1 MKKIISFL
9 KPIGMTMKG
18 YLEFIGL
25 KYQKHVQPIFD
36 KIGHALTHN
45 FILHVKDNQLTL
57 FGFIRLKVTRKTR
70 HALYGYLF
78 ISLWMVGFA
87 IFTLYPLV
95 YSFYLSFHEAYYNL
109 QTGVQTTFVGMNNYI
124 NILRSATLV
133 PLFTN
138 YIGKILIAVPLIIVF
153 SVVIAV
159 LVNMPIKNKGLWRS
173 IFFLPVIISTGPVI
187 NELNA
192 QNAIALPSIQDS
204 EVYQYIL
211 TSLPPLLSDPLLTV
225 INSMLLILWYA
236 GIPILIFIAGLQKI
250 DPSLYEAAAM
260 DGASPWMRFFKI
272 TLPSIVP
279 FMGISIVYIVVS
291 MSLYVEPGG
300 ILDLTRIHMLVGSP
314 DSGFW
319 FGYGYAAAIA
329 WIYFLVM
336 VIIILIFTR
345 LVAERKQ
352 KGVL

>member
-1 MKKIISFL
+1 
-9 KPIGMTMKG
+9 
-18 YLEFIGL
+18 
-25 KYQKHVQPIFD
+25 
-36 KIGHALTHN
+36 
-45 FILHVKDNQLTL
+45 
-57 FGFIRLKVTRKTR
+57 
-70 HALYGYLF
+70 
-78 ISLWMVGFA
+78 MVGFA
-87 IFTLYPLV
+87 IFTLYPLI
-95 YSFYLSFHEAYYNL
+95 YSFYLSFHNAYYNL
-109 QTGVQTTFVGMNNYI
+109 QTGVVTTYVGFNNYL
-124 NILRSATLV
+124 NILRSSTLV

-138 YIGKILIAVPLIIVF
+138 YVGKILIAVPLIIVF
-153 SVVIAV
+153 SIVIAV
-159 LVNMPIKNKGLWRS
+159 LVNMPIRNKGIWRS

-204 EVYQYIL
+204 EVYRYIL

-236 GIPILIFIAGLQKI
+236 GIPILIFLAGLQKI
-250 DPSLYEAAAM
+250 DPSLYEAASM
-260 DGASPWMRFFKI
+260 DGASPWMRFWKI

-300 ILDLTRIHMLVGSP
+300 ILDLTRTHMLVGAP
-314 DSGFW
+314 DSAFW

-329 WIYFLVM
+329 WIYFFIM

-345 LVAERKQ
+345 LVTERKQ
-352 KGVL
+352 KVMA

>member
-1 MKKIISFL
+1 MW
-9 KPIGMTMKG
+9 G
-18 YLEFIGL
+18 
-25 KYQKHVQPIFD
+25 
-36 KIGHALTHN
+36 
-45 FILHVKDNQLTL
+45 
-57 FGFIRLKVTRKTR
+57 FGVLGF
-70 HALYGYLF
+70 
-78 ISLWMVGFA
+78 WGFA
-87 IFTLYPLV
+87 IFTLYPLI
-95 YSFYLSFHEAYYNL
+95 YSFYLSFHNAYYNL
-109 QTGVQTTFVGMNNYI
+109 QTGVVTTYVGFNNYL
-124 NILRSATLV
+124 NILRSSTLV

-138 YIGKILIAVPLIIVF
+138 YVGKILIAVPLIIVF
-153 SVVIAV
+153 SIVIAV
-159 LVNMPIKNKGLWRS
+159 LVNMPIRNKGIWRS

-204 EVYQYIL
+204 EVYRYIL

-236 GIPILIFIAGLQKI
+236 GIPILIFLAGLQKI
-250 DPSLYEAAAM
+250 DPSLYEAASM
-260 DGASPWMRFFKI
+260 DGASPWMRFWKI

-300 ILDLTRIHMLVGSP
+300 ILDLTRTHMLVGAP
-314 DSGFW
+314 DSAFW

-329 WIYFLVM
+329 WIYFFIM

-345 LVAERKQ
+345 LVTERKQ
-352 KGVL
+352 KVMV